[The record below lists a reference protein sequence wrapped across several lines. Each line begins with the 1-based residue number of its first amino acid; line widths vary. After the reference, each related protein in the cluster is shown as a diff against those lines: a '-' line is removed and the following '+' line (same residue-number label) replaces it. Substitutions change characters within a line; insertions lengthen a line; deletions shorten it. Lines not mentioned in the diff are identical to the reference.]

1 MRSLIK
7 VLIPRRPR
15 IELWGIPVKI
25 SIHSLI
31 PDPVFYSLPS
41 IWKIKQFQVMV

>member
-1 MRSLIK
+1 MSVFSINTMRSLIK
-7 VLIPRRPR
+7 IMNMSGPR

-31 PDPVFYSLPS
+31 ADPIFTL
-41 IWKIKQFQVMV
+41 